1 MPCSDISE
9 TIQIRLDVDERLR
22 SYQLNKASCG
32 AEVGSEGL
40 LLELV
45 EGRTIEQILGVDP
58 GELPGHLASVDDA
71 LEFLAFKHLFAL
83 QSTLEMY
90 TGQRSGDPTAACS
103 VASILH
109 DFAGVEIQG
118 VLASAPLE
126 EKIRACGHCGS
137 CGRVD

>member
-9 TIQIRLDVDERLR
+9 TIQIRLDVDDRLR

-32 AEVGSEGL
+32 AEVGSEA
-40 LLELV
+40 LLEELV
-45 EGRTIEQILGVDP
+45 GGRSVQEILELDP
-58 GELPGHLASVDDA
+58 GDLPQHLESVDET

-90 TGQRSGDPTAACS
+90 TGLQSGDPTAACT

-137 CGRVD
+137 CGRSD

>member
-9 TIQIRLDVDERLR
+9 TLQIRLDVDERLR

-32 AEVGSEGL
+32 AEVGSEAL

-45 EGRTIEQILGVDP
+45 EGRSIEEILGLDP
-58 GELPGHLASVDDA
+58 GELPRHLGAVDDA

-83 QSTLEMY
+83 QSILEMY
-90 TGQRSGDPTAACS
+90 TGLQSGDPTAACS
-103 VASILH
+103 VASIVH
-109 DFAGVEIQG
+109 DFAGVEVQG

-126 EKIRACGHCGS
+126 EKIRSCGHCGS
-137 CGRVD
+137 CGRGD